1 MAKIQKVQLDSDK
14 LLEVAINAFDEENY
28 EKAVLFAKKA
38 IEIKNDT
45 YSIGVLATI
54 YEDMG
59 AFGLSK
65 NIMLE
70 EYDKTQDEECLYII
84 AENLVEESDF
94 IPIIKYYRNH
104 KLDLKK
110 ISVSD
115 FSIMNE
121 MFAVAD
127 NDFEVAFPP
136 TDEYLLRMLQ
146 VAKARTEKGD
156 YLGSNQLLDF
166 RDYSHLSYYGELIKQ
181 KAINFVMLGD
191 LESLIQYCYTLVSG
205 KYEAYGRAYLVY
217 CYNQYGFDG
226 SAKVQ
231 MDRLLEL
238 DIPEELL
245 IELPKIL
252 GNTEFNEE
260 SLKFAEMLV
269 KIHPYS
275 SRMIMY
281 RAMLYYLVG
290 DVKTSLKEINRSE
303 SLFCEEVESYF
314 LKRAVKSGGK
324 WNSVGEMIANIYV
337 KTNAELEA
345 FSKDAQEKLQN
356 EDYKKFFI
364 FCLKCN
370 DAFTIGHA
378 MSLLRDNYNASV
390 REIFNNVLIDCN
402 VHNKEKFSI
411 MKVIIDKDD
420 DKKINFV
427 LDNYYASY
435 DFNFPKCNAS
445 GNLINGYY
453 HALACNFIASI
464 NPTKDAKKIVEK
476 LKLLSKIYEEYPD
489 NFLKSRNEQIIGAL
503 LCYNNEQGEWYSSTT
518 LLAKFYD
525 VDEQEL
531 ITCINVLNGM
541 IKDFTG
547 KDK

>member
-1 MAKIQKVQLDSDK
+1 MAKIQKLQLDSDK
-14 LLEVAINAFDEENY
+14 LLSVAIEAFDEQNY

-38 IEIKNDT
+38 IEVKNDT

-65 NIMLE
+65 NIMLRE
-70 EYDKTQDEECLYII
+70 FDKTKDEECLYIV
-84 AENLVEESDF
+84 AENLVEENDF
-94 IPIIKYYRNH
+94 IPVIKYYRNY

-110 ISVSD
+110 INVSD

-121 MFAVAD
+121 MFAVSD

-166 RDYSHLSYYGELIKQ
+166 RDYSHLEYYGELIKQ
-181 KAINFVMLGD
+181 KAINYVMLGD
-191 LESLIQYCYTLVSG
+191 LDSLIQYCYTLIDG
-205 KYEAYGRAYLVY
+205 KYEAYARAYLVY
-217 CYNQYGFDG
+217 CYNQYGFIG
-226 SAKVQ
+226 SARVQ
-231 MDRLLEL
+231 MDRLMEVE
-238 DIPEELL
+238 IPDDLL

-252 GNTEFNEE
+252 GNTEFNNE
-260 SLKFAEMLV
+260 SLKIADMLV
-269 KIHPYS
+269 EKQPYS
-275 SRMIMY
+275 SRMITY
-281 RAMLYYLVG
+281 RAMLYYIVG
-290 DVKTSLKEINRSE
+290 DVTGAIKEINRSE
-303 SLFCEEVESYF
+303 NLFDEEVESYF
-314 LKRAVKSGGK
+314 LKRTIKSGAK

-337 KTNAELEA
+337 KTNVALDA
-345 FSKDAQEKLQN
+345 FASDVKERIKDEENA
-356 EDYKKFFI
+356 KFFE

-370 DAFTIGHA
+370 DSFTIGHA
-378 MSLLRDNYNASV
+378 MSLLRDNYNDDV
-390 REIFNNVLIDCN
+390 RKIFNEVLIDCN
-402 VHNKEKFSI
+402 VQNSEKLSI
-411 MKVIIDKDD
+411 MKVIIDKDV
-420 DKKINFV
+420 DKKIDFV

-435 DFNFPKCNAS
+435 DFNLPDCNAN

-464 NPTKDAKKIVEK
+464 NPSRDAKKIVKK
-476 LKLLSKIYEEYPD
+476 LKLLSAIYEKYPD
-489 NFLKSRNEQIIGAL
+489 NFLKSRDEQIIGAL

-518 LLAKFYD
+518 LLSKFYNL
-525 VDEQEL
+525 DEEEL
-531 ITCINVLNGM
+531 ITCNNVLNGM

-547 KDK
+547 KDR

>member
-1 MAKIQKVQLDSDK
+1 MAKIQKLQLDSDK
-14 LLEVAINAFDEENY
+14 LLSVAIEAFDEQNY

-38 IEIKNDT
+38 IEVKNDI

-65 NIMLE
+65 NIMLRE
-70 EYDKTQDEECLYII
+70 FDKTKDEECLYIV
-84 AENLVEESDF
+84 AENLVEENDF
-94 IPIIKYYRNH
+94 IPVIKYYRNY

-110 ISVSD
+110 INVSD

-121 MFAVAD
+121 MFAVSD

-166 RDYSHLSYYGELIKQ
+166 RDYSHLEYYGELIKQ
-181 KAINFVMLGD
+181 KAINYVMLGD
-191 LESLIQYCYTLVSG
+191 LDSLIQYCYTLIDG
-205 KYEAYGRAYLVY
+205 KYEAYARAYLVY
-217 CYNQYGFDG
+217 CYNQYGFIG

-231 MDRLLEL
+231 MDRLMEVE
-238 DIPEELL
+238 IPDDLL

-252 GNTEFNEE
+252 GNTEFNNE
-260 SLKFAEMLV
+260 SLKIADMLV
-269 KIHPYS
+269 EKQPYS
-275 SRMIMY
+275 SRMITY
-281 RAMLYYLVG
+281 RAMLYYIVG
-290 DVKTSLKEINRSE
+290 DVIGAVKEINRSE
-303 SLFCEEVESYF
+303 SLFDEVVESYF
-314 LKRAVKSGGK
+314 LKRTIKSGTK

-337 KTNAELEA
+337 KTNVALDA
-345 FSKDAQEKLQN
+345 FASDVKERIKDEENA
-356 EDYKKFFI
+356 KFFE

-370 DAFTIGHA
+370 DSFTIGHA
-378 MSLLRDNYNASV
+378 ISLLRDNYNDDV
-390 REIFNNVLIDCN
+390 RKIFDRVLIDCEVSN
-402 VHNKEKFSI
+402 SEKLSI
-411 MKVIIDKDD
+411 IKVIIDNDV

-435 DFNFPKCNAS
+435 DFNLPDCNAN

-464 NPTKDAKKIVEK
+464 NPSRDAKKIVKK
-476 LKLLSKIYEEYPD
+476 LKLLSAIYEKYPD
-489 NFLKSRNEQIIGAL
+489 NFLKSRDEQIIGAL
-503 LCYNNEQGEWYSSTT
+503 LCYNNEQEEWYSSTT
-518 LLAKFYD
+518 LLSKFYNL
-525 VDEQEL
+525 DEEEL
-531 ITCINVLNGM
+531 ITCNNVLNGM

-547 KDK
+547 KDR